1 VIDAVGRPGQDWER
15 SSRCHAFELTHHF
28 THDDRRLGRQNQEA
42 AMADDNKLPAELRT
56 KFGKGAARKIRAA
69 NKIPAVV
76 YGHGTEPQHITLP
89 GHETMLVVRH
99 ANAIIDL
106 DIEGTAQLALVKDV
120 QRDPV
125 RQIIEHIDLVVV
137 RRGEKVTVDVP
148 VVVEGESF
156 SGTIHVQE
164 ASSLS
169 LLVEAT
175 KIPEH
180 ILVNVEGLEDGVQI
194 HAGAIELPAGAE
206 LETDA
211 DTLVVSIST
220 PRATADDI
228 AADEAAAEAGAE
240 AGAEG
245 VEEAGDAEST
255 EDAE

>member
-1 VIDAVGRPGQDWER
+1 
-15 SSRCHAFELTHHF
+15 
-28 THDDRRLGRQNQEA
+28 
-42 AMADDNKLPAELRT
+42 MADNTKLAAEVRT
-56 KFGKGAARKIRAA
+56 KFGKGAARKIRA
-69 NKIPAVV
+69 NDKIPAVV
-76 YGHGTEPQHITLP
+76 YGHGTEPKHITLP
-89 GHETMLVVRH
+89 GHETMLIVRT

-156 SGTIHVQE
+156 SGTIHVQDL
-164 ASSLS
+164 ASVS

-180 ILVNVEGLEDGVQI
+180 VVVSVEGLEDGKQVL
-194 HAGAIELPAGAE
+194 ASELELPAGAE

-211 DTLVVSIST
+211 EALVVQIVT

-228 AADEAAAEAGAE
+228 AADEEAAEAGAE

-245 VEEAGDAEST
+245 EAAASDES
-255 EDAE
+255 ESDSE

>member
-1 VIDAVGRPGQDWER
+1 
-15 SSRCHAFELTHHF
+15 
-28 THDDRRLGRQNQEA
+28 
-42 AMADDNKLPAELRT
+42 MADNTKLAAEVRT
-56 KFGKGAARKIRAA
+56 KFGKGAARKIRA
-69 NKIPAVV
+69 NDKIPAVV
-76 YGHGTEPQHITLP
+76 YGHGTEPKHITLP
-89 GHETMLVVRH
+89 GHETMLIVRT

-156 SGTIHVQE
+156 SGTIHVQDL
-164 ASSLS
+164 ASVS

-180 ILVNVEGLEDGVQI
+180 VVVSVEGLEDGKQVL
-194 HAGAIELPAGAE
+194 ASELELPAGAE

-211 DTLVVSIST
+211 EALVVQIVT

-228 AADEAAAEAGAE
+228 AADEEAAEAGAE

-245 VEEAGDAEST
+245 EATASDES
-255 EDAE
+255 ESDSE

>member
-1 VIDAVGRPGQDWER
+1 
-15 SSRCHAFELTHHF
+15 
-28 THDDRRLGRQNQEA
+28 
-42 AMADDNKLPAELRT
+42 MADNTKLAAEVRT
-56 KFGKGAARKIRAA
+56 KFGKGAARKIRA
-69 NKIPAVV
+69 NDKIPAVV
-76 YGHGTEPQHITLP
+76 YGHGTEPKHITLP
-89 GHETMLVVRH
+89 GHETMLIVRT

-156 SGTIHVQE
+156 SGTIHVQDL
-164 ASSLS
+164 SSVS

-180 ILVNVEGLEDGVQI
+180 VVVDVEGLEDGKQVL
-194 HAGAIELPAGAE
+194 ASDIELPSGAE

-211 DTLVVSIST
+211 DALVVQIVT

-228 AADEAAAEAGAE
+228 AADEEAAEAGAE

-245 VEEAGDAEST
+245 EAAAADESASDS
-255 EDAE
+255 E

>member
-1 VIDAVGRPGQDWER
+1 
-15 SSRCHAFELTHHF
+15 
-28 THDDRRLGRQNQEA
+28 
-42 AMADDNKLPAELRT
+42 MADNTKLAAEVRT
-56 KFGKGAARKIRAA
+56 KFGKGAARKIRA
-69 NKIPAVV
+69 NDKIPAVV
-76 YGHGTEPQHITLP
+76 YGHGTEPKHITLP
-89 GHETMLVVRH
+89 GHETMLIVRT

-156 SGTIHVQE
+156 SGTIHVQDL
-164 ASSLS
+164 SSVS

-180 ILVNVEGLEDGVQI
+180 VVVSVEGLEDGKQVL
-194 HAGAIELPAGAE
+194 ASELELPSGAE

-211 DTLVVSIST
+211 DALVVQIVT

-228 AADEAAAEAGAE
+228 AADEEAAEAGAE

-245 VEEAGDAEST
+245 EAAASSDDESASDS
-255 EDAE
+255 E